1 MSRTTWSARARD
13 SFRNNRL
20 RPVASAAVFLGCAL
34 LWLSALGAAQQPHS
48 AHAPGTVADRTTG
61 NIEHGRYIVENIAM
75 CGECHSPRNEKGE
88 IVEDQR
94 FMGAPIPVR
103 PPWPNDWALRA
114 PRNRTLPGYTE
125 ELAIRLLTQGAID
138 REGKQL
144 RPPMPRFRMTRQD
157 AADVVAYM
165 KSLR

>member
-1 MSRTTWSARARD
+1 MIESLSSNT
-13 SFRNNRL
+13 L
-20 RPVASAAVFLGCAL
+20 RRVGWATVFLACAFA
-34 LWLSALGAAQQPHS
+34 WLSVQGTAQQSHRTNGHRTPTDH
-48 AHAPGTVADRTTG
+48 TTG

-88 IVEDQR
+88 IIADQR
-94 FMGAPIPVR
+94 FMGAPIPVQP

-114 PRNRTLPGYTE
+114 PRNRTLPGYTD

-138 REGKQL
+138 RNGKQL

-157 AADVVAYM
+157 AADVVAYL
-165 KSLR
+165 KSLQ

>member
-1 MSRTTWSARARD
+1 MIESRSSNT
-13 SFRNNRL
+13 L
-20 RPVASAAVFLGCAL
+20 RRVGWATVFLACAFAS
-34 LWLSALGAAQQPHS
+34 LSVQGTAQQSHRTNG
-48 AHAPGTVADRTTG
+48 HRAPTDHTNG

-88 IVEDQR
+88 IIADQR

-114 PRNRTLPGYTE
+114 PRNRTLPGYTD

-138 REGKQL
+138 RNGKQL

-165 KSLR
+165 KSLQ